1 MKKSV
6 KYAGIAAAALLTVAP
21 AVAPVMNTTVPTQT
35 QTAKATFDPATEEDA
50 YNVFDATWKDYNN
63 ATQADFAY
71 GAGFALAETNNRL
84 TYSGQWAANGI
95 VKPLHPQYQSV
106 TNDADVTLALN
117 EIVFLVV
124 PPVGMTSSEWQNQM
138 FAAAQHGGSVQY
150 RIVGY
155 SMQTIKDHALWSNQ
169 QIVNTFP
176 AYKLNGHS
184 LDKTVTSKTA
194 STQQVSHALN
204 INYAT
209 PVNGYVGE
217 SKSDFYQGGKYPL
230 TIKNNLG
237 ETVNPQDV
245 TSTFFKGT
253 DILGTTLDAST
264 LPTAGVVTQKMTI
277 KFNRNEYSALLNDMD
292 QITINGQ
299 TFAANS
305 NMFSKVWDKINN
317 TVTVTRQINVTTDNY
332 TDTAIDNI
340 VDTPIVNLSN
350 DTIVTHVY
358 DANGK
363 LIANRALAQGTGWVT
378 DTKRVNNATGQVYY
392 RVATGEYVKAEDVTL
407 RNAQ

>member
-1 MKKSV
+1 MKKSIT
-6 KYAGIAAAALLTVAP
+6 YAGVATAALIAIAP
-21 AVAPVMNTTVPTQT
+21 SVQPVMNALPSQV
-35 QTAKATFDPATEEDA
+35 QTAKATFDPATQEDA
-50 YNVFDATWKDYNN
+50 YNAFDATWKNYNN

-71 GAGFALAETNNRL
+71 GATFALLETNNRL
-84 TYSGQWAANGI
+84 TYSGDWAANGI

-106 TNDADVTLALN
+106 TNDVDVVAQLN

-124 PPVGMTSSEWQNQM
+124 PPVGMTSSEWQNEM
-138 FAAAQHGGSVQY
+138 FAAAEHGGQVEY

-155 SMQTIKDHALWSNQ
+155 AMQTIKDHALWSNQ

-184 LDKTVTSKTA
+184 LDKTVYAKTA

-209 PVNGYVGE
+209 PVDGYVGQ
-217 SKSDFYQGGKYPL
+217 SKSDFYMNGLYPL

-237 ETVNPQDV
+237 ETVTPQDV
-245 TSTFFKGT
+245 TSTFYKGT

-299 TFAANS
+299 EYS
-305 NMFSKVWDKINN
+305 GGLLSKVWDKINN
-317 TVTVTRQINVTTDNY
+317 TVTVTRQINVTLDNF
-332 TDTAIDNI
+332 TDTKIDDI

-350 DTIVTHVY
+350 NTIVTHVY

-363 LIANRALAQGTGWVT
+363 LVANRALAQGTGWKT

-392 RVATGEYVKAEDVTL
+392 RVATGEYV
-407 RNAQ
+407 